1 MEFPPLPWAVLQ
13 NEIWLVAVENRT
25 ARRAWGQLLFF
36 LDKHAL
42 FWTNSATSGAAIRAL
57 MSIRPIGLVHLR
69 QRFVR
74 GSQWR
79 ATVLGSRTEPETF
92 ATRHVGY
99 PTFRDV
105 PRTK

>member
-1 MEFPPLPWAVLQ
+1 MGRSSERNLACRSRKSHREKGLGSIAV
-13 NEIWLVAVENRT
+13 
-25 ARRAWGQLLFF
+25 F

-79 ATVLGSRTEPETF
+79 ATVLGSRTEPERLLPDMLGIRLSETF
-92 ATRHVGY
+92 L
-99 PTFRDV
+99 
-105 PRTK
+105 